1 MSETYRAIEQYRI
14 AESFAEAV
22 RIVELPITPP
32 GHGEIRVRNTWCGI
46 NGIFDRQLAR
56 GMVDYLNIAMP
67 TFVGVEAV
75 GVVEDVGDGVSEFAI
90 GDSVASTR
98 FGNGYREMITAPVDN
113 FVAVP
118 KADAECLTLASS
130 GVAAWLGLTLT
141 GELKAGEVLLVT
153 AAAGGLGHL
162 DVQIGKALGAHVVA
176 ICGGAKKA
184 ALVRELGA
192 DRVIDYRSA
201 DVGAVLAEEYAD
213 RIDVA
218 IDTVGGE
225 IFDAIIANLARHGR
239 CVISGAASEMEGD
252 PPLVT
257 RPRIGH
263 SLYYKGASIRAFMNG
278 LVTAHW
284 PAARHEVF
292 ALYHA
297 GKLRPVLDHHGMS
310 GIEAIPALAERLQAG
325 TSMGKV
331 ALRF

>member
-1 MSETYRAIEQYRI
+1 MSDTYRAIEQYRFG
-14 AESFAEAV
+14 ENFAQAT
-22 RIVELPITPP
+22 RIVELPVTAP
-32 GHGEIRVRNTWCGI
+32 GTGEIRVRNTWCGI

-56 GMVDYLNIAMP
+56 NMVDYVKIGLP
-67 TFVGVEAV
+67 TYVGVEAV
-75 GVVEDVGDGVSEFAI
+75 GVVEEIGSGVSGFAVGDA
-90 GDSVASTR
+90 VASTR
-98 FGNGYREMITAPVDN
+98 FGNGYREMITAPADN

-141 GELKAGEVLLVT
+141 GELTGGEVLAVS

-162 DVQIGKALGAHVVA
+162 DVQIGKALGAHVIA

-184 ALVRELGA
+184 ALVKELGA
-192 DRVIDYRSA
+192 DRVIDYRSE
-201 DVGAVLAEEYAD
+201 DVGEVLDAEYRD
-213 RIDVA
+213 RLDVA

-225 IFDAIIANLARHGR
+225 IFDAFVRNIAPRGR
-239 CVISGAASEMEGD
+239 CVLSGAASEMEGA

-263 SLYYKGASIRAFMNG
+263 ALYYKGASVRSFMNG
-278 LVTAHW
+278 LVTEHW

-292 ALYHA
+292 ALYRA
-297 GKLRPVLDHHGMS
+297 GKLRPVLDHHGLS
-310 GIEAIPALAERLQAG
+310 GIEQIPELVERLQSGA
-325 TSMGKV
+325 SMGKV

>member
-1 MSETYRAIEQYRI
+1 MTDTYRAIEQYRF
-14 AESFAEAV
+14 ADNFAEAI
-22 RIVELPITPP
+22 RIVELPVATP
-32 GHGEIRVRNTWCGI
+32 GQGEIRVRNTWCGI

-56 GMVDYLNIAMP
+56 GMVDYVTIKVP

-75 GVVEDVGDGVSEFAI
+75 GVVEEIGEGVRDFSVGDA
-90 GDSVASTR
+90 VASTR
-98 FGNGYREMITAPVDN
+98 FGNGYREMITAPADN

-141 GELKAGEVLLVT
+141 GELKAGEVLAVS

-162 DVQIGKALGAHVVA
+162 DVQIGKALGAHVIA
-176 ICGGAKKA
+176 ICGGARKA

-192 DRVIDYRSA
+192 DRVIDYRSENV
-201 DVGAVLAEEYAD
+201 DAVLAAEYPGK
-213 RIDVA
+213 IDVA

-225 IFDAIIANLARHGR
+225 IFDAFTTNLARLGR
-239 CVISGAASEMEGD
+239 CVLSGAASEMEGD

-278 LVTAHW
+278 LVTEHW

-310 GIEAIPALAERLQAG
+310 GIEAIPALAERLQSGA
-325 TSMGKV
+325 SMGKV